1 MIGGNGIQM
10 AKLQNYLFGIAGGK
24 LIERIRSMAFNKVV
38 HQEISWFDHPSNS
51 CGAVSARLATDAST
65 ARSLVGDNLSLIV
78 QNIARITTGLAIA
91 FTANWILAFVIL
103 AVSPLLLLQ
112 GYLQTKFVERFS
124 ADAKVNYEEASQVA
138 NDAIGSIRTVASF
151 CAEPK
156 VVDMY
161 NKKCSGPE
169 KQGVRLGLYSGVGL
183 GFSFLALYC
192 TNAFCFYV
200 GSLLVQDGKATFEE
214 VFKVFFALTVTAVG
228 VSQSSALAPDTN
240 KAKDSATSII
250 KILETKSAIDSSSD
264 EGKTLDLIKGDI
276 ELQQVSFCYPTRP
289 DIQIFKDLCLSMPAA
304 KTVAL
309 VGESGSGK
317 STVISLI
324 ERFYNPDSGRVLL
337 DGVDI
342 KNLRLSWLRQQMG
355 LLGEEPILFNESI
368 RANIAYSK
376 EGGATEEEIVAAAE
390 AANAHKFI
398 CSLPHSYDTPV
409 GGRGTQLSRGQ
420 KQRIAIARAILKD
433 PKILLLDGATSAL
446 DAESE
451 CVVQEALDK
460 VSVNRTTVVVAH
472 RLPTIKG
479 ADIIAVVKNGVI
491 AEKGNHEALMKI
503 DGVYASLVSL
513 HISQS

>member
-1 MIGGNGIQM
+1 MIGGNDIQM

-161 NKKCSGPE
+161 KKKCSGPE

-214 VFKVFFALTVTAVG
+214 VFQVFFALTVTAVG

-355 LLGEEPILFNESI
+355 LVGEEPILFNESI

-409 GGRGTQLSRGQ
+409 GGRGTQL
-420 KQRIAIARAILKD
+420 
-433 PKILLLDGATSAL
+433 
-446 DAESE
+446 
-451 CVVQEALDK
+451 
-460 VSVNRTTVVVAH
+460 
-472 RLPTIKG
+472 
-479 ADIIAVVKNGVI
+479 
-491 AEKGNHEALMKI
+491 
-503 DGVYASLVSL
+503 
-513 HISQS
+513 